1 MNLGG
6 LVAPRRAPHHPA
18 RVSHVDDQLVE
29 LVLHDPHEPLAPEM
43 QPDRHP
49 VGRHGPSPLTD
60 RTGRRSWRQ
69 TVTGGWC
76 ETPSS
81 EPPIPTIR
89 AVSAWQRWSDRSH
102 EPELAAA
109 LEDGGATGKDRG
121 GDLVVRGPAVS
132 IRDVLDAARPPSLVD
147 EVETTEVE
155 MTHD

>member
-1 MNLGG
+1 M
-6 LVAPRRAPHHPA
+6 VR
-18 RVSHVDDQLVE
+18 
-29 LVLHDPHEPLAPEM
+29 DP
-43 QPDRHP
+43 QPKP
-49 VGRHGPSPLTD
+49 K
-60 RTGRRSWRQ
+60 
-69 TVTGGWC
+69 
-76 ETPSS
+76 
-81 EPPIPTIR
+81 IPTIR

-132 IRDVLDAARPPSLVD
+132 IREVLDAARLPSLVD